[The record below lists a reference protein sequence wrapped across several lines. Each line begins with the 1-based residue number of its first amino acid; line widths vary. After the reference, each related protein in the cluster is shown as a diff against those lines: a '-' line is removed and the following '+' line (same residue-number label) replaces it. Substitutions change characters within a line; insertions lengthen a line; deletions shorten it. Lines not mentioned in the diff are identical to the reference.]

1 MYRLPLVNGNGK
13 PLSFGNEFNIL
24 YGGEMRDGLIE
35 PTAPIMDYSGE
46 SKNLFTTLNIDGID
60 NQSRLYEN
68 NDDPSEE
75 YQLTDAQALQTILN
89 RSSVNRPMT
98 ENEKKLQ
105 LYTDQPWDDRFRE
118 ELVREAIEDRS
129 NIFSTESQDFVNA
142 VRQANENYFK
152 EENLYVPR
160 SLLKQER
167 DKKHTYNFNDPIGA
181 GLDILLNQIKKEK
194 QKQKGRE
201 TYRKTFTGGKMEP
214 TQDEKF
220 KKIQKLKTGED
231 IEPFYYEPARQF
243 FFS

>member
-1 MYRLPLVNGNGK
+1 MYNLPLVNGNGK
-13 PLSFGNEFNIL
+13 PITLGNEFNIL

-46 SKNLFTTLNIDGID
+46 TKNLFTTLNIDGVN
-60 NQSRLYEN
+60 NQSRLFEN

-75 YQLTDAQALQTILN
+75 YQLTDNQALQNILN
-89 RSSVNRPMT
+89 RSSSNRPMT
-98 ENEKKLQ
+98 DQEKRLQ
-105 LYTDQPWDDRFRE
+105 LYTDHTWDERFRQ
-118 ELVREAIEDRS
+118 ELIRESIEDRS
-129 NIFSTESQDFVNA
+129 NIFYKESQDFVND
-142 VRQANENYFK
+142 VRKANEHFHK

-160 SLLKQER
+160 SLLKQEK

-181 GLDILLNQIKKEK
+181 GLDILLNQVKKEK

-201 TYRKTFTGGKMEP
+201 TYRQTFTGGKPTP

-220 KKIQKLKTGED
+220 QKIQKLKTGED

-243 FFS
+243 FFN